1 MSLKKISLLFTVSL
15 LTIVTLPAH
24 AQDLLAK
31 QAPVDRRMKMVDTL
45 ALRPAMENEEARL
58 TANALYEDW
67 NNTYAHRATELPDSF
82 RINLK
87 HFCMPTESRVVTSNF
102 GPRWGR
108 THKGIDIKVYIG
120 DTIRAAFPGKVRM
133 VKYEAAG
140 YGKYVVI
147 RHQNGLET
155 IYGHMSN
162 WLVKEDEVVK
172 AGQPIGLGGNTGR
185 STGSHLHFETRL
197 CGVALNPALMF
208 DFRNQD
214 VVDDY
219 YMFRKDRYES
229 ESFAANQL
237 RGKVGN
243 GSYTAAEV
251 RGEKTQANNAKKERI
266 ENKNSEIRYHKVA
279 AGETLY
285 SIAKRRKVTVDDLCR
300 LNHLTRDIKVRPG
313 QLLRY
318 S

>member
-82 RINLK
+82 RITLK

-229 ESFAANQL
+229 ESIAANQL

-300 LNHLTRDIKVRPG
+300 LNHLTREIKVRPG

>member
-140 YGKYVVI
+140 YGKYAVI

-229 ESFAANQL
+229 ESIAANQL